1 MLALRRHS
9 VIFCSRGYNAN
20 KCFYGTSP
28 KEILEKQKMTAALTL
43 KMIQDAAK
51 KYINL
56 NSYIIATLKPNKQT
70 DKPLKGF

>member
-51 KYINL
+51 KIL
-56 NSYIIATLKPNKQT
+56 I
-70 DKPLKGF
+70 